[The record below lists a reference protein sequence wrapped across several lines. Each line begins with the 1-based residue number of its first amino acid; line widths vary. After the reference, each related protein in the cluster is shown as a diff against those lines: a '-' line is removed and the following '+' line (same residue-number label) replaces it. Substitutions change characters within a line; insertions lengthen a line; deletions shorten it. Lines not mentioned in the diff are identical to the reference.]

1 MIGAD
6 PWPYGPEHNRVELD
20 QFLAYDHDQGL
31 TRQRLAPEDLFD
43 PPVRDFRFQ
52 AKLPIYGAEPASI
65 VGF

>member
-1 MIGAD
+1 MRCHFDGMVEMIGAD

-43 PPVRDFRFQ
+43 PPVRDFR
-52 AKLPIYGAEPASI
+52 
-65 VGF
+65 V